1 MIDYGIGAQILLDLG
16 IKNMVLLSNSPT
28 PKIVGLE
35 GYGLNLVAR
44 RTIRR
49 MKNPIHI
56 LVVEGRFYHHISDQL
71 IAGAEMALR
80 EQGATWETVMV
91 PGALEIPQV
100 LSAAYRAGLYNDTA
114 PTPFHGFVALGCVI
128 RGETSHYDIVAGESA
143 RALMDLSIAHG
154 IPLGNGI
161 LTVETEEQAL
171 ARAAVSGKNKGRD
184 AVEACLEVLR
194 HKRDFAKRAQ

>member
-1 MIDYGIGAQILLDLG
+1 
-16 IKNMVLLSNSPT
+16 
-28 PKIVGLE
+28 
-35 GYGLNLVAR
+35 
-44 RTIRR
+44 

-80 EQGATWETVMV
+80 EQGATWEVVMV

-100 LSAAYRAGLYNDTA
+100 LTAAAQAGLFSDA
-114 PTPFHGFVALGCVI
+114 AATPFHGFVALGCVI

-143 RALMDLSIAHG
+143 RALMDISAAHG
-154 IPLGNGI
+154 VPLGNGI
-161 LTVETEEQAL
+161 LTVENEEQAI
-171 ARAAVSGKNKGRD
+171 ARASVKGKNKGRD

-194 HKRDFAKRAQ
+194 HKRDFVKRSR

>member
-1 MIDYGIGAQILLDLG
+1 
-16 IKNMVLLSNSPT
+16 
-28 PKIVGLE
+28 
-35 GYGLNLVAR
+35 
-44 RTIRR
+44 

-80 EQGATWETVMV
+80 EQGATWEVVMV

-100 LSAAYRAGLYNDTA
+100 LAAALDTGLFSNSAPA
-114 PTPFHGFVALGCVI
+114 PFHGFVALGCVI

-143 RALMDLSIAHG
+143 RALMDLSIARS

-161 LTVETEEQAL
+161 LTVENEEQAI
-171 ARAAVSGKNKGRD
+171 ARASVSGKNKGRD
-184 AVEACLEVLR
+184 AVEACLEVIR
-194 HKRDFAKRAQ
+194 HKRDFGKRAH

>member
-1 MIDYGIGAQILLDLG
+1 
-16 IKNMVLLSNSPT
+16 
-28 PKIVGLE
+28 
-35 GYGLNLVAR
+35 
-44 RTIRR
+44 

-80 EQGATWETVMV
+80 EMGATWETVMV

-100 LSAAYRAGLYNDTA
+100 LAAAFEAGLFSEKA
-114 PTPFHGFVALGCVI
+114 EQPFHGFVALGCVI

-143 RALMDLSIAHG
+143 RALMDVAVARN

-161 LTVETEEQAL
+161 LTVETEAQAI
-171 ARAAVSGKNKGRD
+171 ARASVTGKNKGRD

-194 HKRDFAKRAQ
+194 HKRDFAKRMQ